1 MRKFLTILSLTLLLS
16 IYSVLAAEVQFEKGY
31 YYVVIKNGNFDKVN
45 EVLKSEIENHKWGVI
60 HTMNVDKTVKSNT
73 PHKTYLLCRADYLT
87 EGLKFNKDIISVLI
101 PCRISIYQD
110 KNSIKILVED
120 VEASSSNFGVEDKR
134 FKAFLRQVTE
144 EMKSILQKTADHF
157 EKRQNNPSM

>member
-87 EGLKFNKDIISVLI
+87 EGLKFNKDIISVL
-101 PCRISIYQD
+101 
-110 KNSIKILVED
+110 NLE
-120 VEASSSNFGVEDKR
+120 
-134 FKAFLRQVTE
+134 
-144 EMKSILQKTADHF
+144 
-157 EKRQNNPSM
+157 